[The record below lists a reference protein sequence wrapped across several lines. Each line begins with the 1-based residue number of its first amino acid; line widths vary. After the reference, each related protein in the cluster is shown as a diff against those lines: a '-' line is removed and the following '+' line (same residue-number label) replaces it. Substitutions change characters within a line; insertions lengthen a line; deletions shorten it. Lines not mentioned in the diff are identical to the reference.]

1 LQYTG
6 NLERSLNVVSP
17 YFDIGCMHSDARIH
31 VQLQNRYAYPRPC
44 YMACV

>member
-17 YFDIGCMHSDARIH
+17 YFDIGRMHSES
-31 VQLQNRYAYPRPC
+31 QTQNGRVIWHAYNRC
-44 YMACV
+44 EGS

>member
-17 YFDIGCMHSDARIH
+17 YFDIGRMHSDARMDT
-31 VQLQNRYAYPRPC
+31 VEKSLYAYPKPC
-44 YMACV
+44 